1 MNYIY
6 IKLINFSYNPAI
18 PKKKIKKIKTWIRW
32 K

>member
-18 PKKKIKKIKTWIRW
+18 LKKNKKIKTWIRW